1 MLTMCRVFGEYYHQI
16 VNQVHIGSQ
25 RKKTLSKLRSFI
37 ENKTLH
43 IFGLKPLDATSQ
55 NNTYTMRKRNQN
67 AIKLCMIDDDL
78 FNFSE

>member
-1 MLTMCRVFGEYYHQI
+1 L
-16 VNQVHIGSQ
+16 
-25 RKKTLSKLRSFI
+25 K
-37 ENKTLH
+37 NKTLH

-67 AIKLCMIDDDL
+67 AIKLCMIDDNM